1 MSSETFVVSLAAVYL
16 GFAVWAFRQ
25 LPQEGWQ
32 ILASV
37 PIMKDM
43 SGRWHGLNFTYY
55 GLLTA
60 NALLLACALLIV
72 LFGSLKVPT
81 GVTLTLVLV
90 LLMVCLPAAKWVA
103 RIVEGKNYTFTVAG
117 AFFVG
122 IFIAPLTLR
131 IFNMMLHQANL
142 YEVPI
147 LPALAAFTIVSGFGE
162 GLGRVA
168 CISFGCC
175 YGKPLS
181 QVHPLLQRVFNNWNF
196 VFSGKMKKIAYAS
209 GMDGTQV
216 VPVQALTSTLYVAVS
231 LFSTLL
237 FLKRYYVLAFVLTM
251 VVTQGWRIVSEVLRA
266 DHRGWGKIS
275 AYQVMGILAITYSI
289 ALAASLD
296 SGKYVTTNLPS
307 GINAFWQ
314 PEVVIFLQGL
324 WVVVFVFFGKS
335 MVTGA
340 EISFHLYEDRI

>member
-1 MSSETFVVSLAAVYL
+1 MSNETFVVSLALVYF
-16 GFAVWAFRQ
+16 GFAVWAFKR

-37 PIMKDM
+37 PIVKDM

-72 LFGSLKVPT
+72 LFGSLKIPT
-81 GVTLTLVLV
+81 GVTLALVFV
-90 LLMVCLPAAKWVA
+90 LLLVCLPAAKWVA
-103 RIVEGKNYTFTVAG
+103 RLVEGKHYTFTVAG

-122 IFIAPLTLR
+122 IFVAPPMLH
-131 IFNMMLHQANL
+131 IFNCMSRAGSFDGIP
-142 YEVPI
+142 V
-147 LPALAAFTIVSGFGE
+147 LPALAAFAIVSGFGE

-175 YGKPLS
+175 YGKPLEE
-181 QVHPLLQRVFNNWNF
+181 VHPLLQRTFNRWNF

-209 GMDGTQV
+209 GMEGTRV
-216 VPVQALTSTLYVAVS
+216 VPVQALTSILYVTVS
-231 LFSTLL
+231 LLSTLL
-237 FLKRYYVLAFVLTM
+237 FLKSRYVLAFVLTII
-251 VVTQGWRIVSEVLRA
+251 VTQGWRTISETLRA
-266 DHRGWGKIS
+266 DHRGWGKIT
-275 AYQVMGILAITYSI
+275 AYQIMGILAIIYSI
-289 ALAASLD
+289 GLAVTLD
-296 SGKYVTTNLPS
+296 NGKFVAAYLLS
-307 GINAFWQ
+307 GISALWQ
-314 PEVVIFLQGL
+314 PEVVIFLQAL